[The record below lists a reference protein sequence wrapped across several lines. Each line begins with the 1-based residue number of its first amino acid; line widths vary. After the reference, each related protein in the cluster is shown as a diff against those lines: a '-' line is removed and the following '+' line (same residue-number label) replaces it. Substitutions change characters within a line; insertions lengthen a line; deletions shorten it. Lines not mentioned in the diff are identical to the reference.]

1 MSLPPTNPIKNN
13 LMPEI
18 CNELNIDFAF
28 YADTPPSKDMDTYSP
43 TLRRYHKILWS
54 EELPN
59 GQML

>member
-1 MSLPPTNPIKNN
+1 
-13 LMPEI
+13 MPEI